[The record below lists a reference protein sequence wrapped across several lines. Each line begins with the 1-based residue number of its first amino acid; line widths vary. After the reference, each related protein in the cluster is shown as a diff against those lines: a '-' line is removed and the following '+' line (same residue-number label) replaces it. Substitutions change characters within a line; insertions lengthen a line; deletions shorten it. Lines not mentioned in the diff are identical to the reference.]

1 MEKVCFDI
9 LEKWAEYIEYDENQT
24 TFNLL
29 NYSYEAHNRTKNL
42 THIIEDYDET
52 GLLAVLTV
60 ERLFE
65 IMMKNSRITL
75 FDAINQPEEIQ
86 KHIDMQKLFDSPEIK
101 TAETNFID
109 AIKQLTIKVVG
120 KELIGKF
127 DDAEF
132 TNKVFNC
139 IDNVIQTIDKCR
151 IEFYQKGR
159 EFNEITNFSTSIHI
173 FPSLADC
180 LITLSNA
187 PDGMYLCFIDIEHT
201 ADSYFGFFLKNNGN
215 IISVNERINEAFKGQ
230 HCNSR
235 NGRWAEN
242 KADQIFPYDFIFSY
256 DDYDYKG
263 YSHTYTIDK
272 DKLDMFAME
281 EDAFLPLLIA
291 MILLARKLPKINKDN
306 YEIVYTDSLL
316 KVNMSLLT
324 EDKNE
329 LMTIE
334 KNELVQSHQK
344 VNLEFDYNKIMDGS
358 ALKEFEYQDGSSGRD
373 YISAKNN
380 GQIFVD
386 LYGEGFTVQPTV
398 LSTQKL
404 LSTGDYAYV
413 PEYVGTEKRMR
424 VGAYVDIRKQLADYI
439 RQKMF
444 EEYQSFGGINAV
456 KEWYKNLINDNLET
470 LKKMAVDKYVSVAK
484 GETLNYQSDWKPSE
498 CEEDYYMSISTD
510 TTYIPYNY
518 DWNMYRPN
526 KYDFNKGVCLDL
538 DNGCTCTIFVVFT
551 PLNYKGIENLFNTK
565 VPKIV
570 KGWTK
575 EGNRTS
581 GNSLLNATDEVEE
594 INTPFEYYCSMRPEY
609 ENDHTHYNFSFAIG
623 FSKSGF
629 KKYCKSLGVNFNK
642 LPTIKKTDDD

>member
-1 MEKVCFDI
+1 MEKICFDI

-60 ERLFE
+60 KRLFE
-65 IMMKNSRITL
+65 MMMKNSRITL

-86 KHIDMQKLFDSPEIK
+86 KHVDMQKLFDSPEIK

-109 AIKQLTIKVVG
+109 AIKQLTLKVVG

-127 DDAEF
+127 DDSEF

-139 IDNVIQTIDKCR
+139 VDNVIQTIDKCR
-151 IEFYQKGR
+151 IEFYQKGG
-159 EFNEITNFSTSIHI
+159 EFTEVTNFSTSIHT

-187 PDGMYLCFIDIEHT
+187 TDGMYLCFIDIEHT

-215 IISVNERINEAFKGQ
+215 IISANERINEAFKGQ

-291 MILLARKLPKINKDN
+291 MILLSRKFPRINKDD

-316 KVNMSLLT
+316 KVNMPLLT

-329 LMTIE
+329 LMVIE
-334 KNELVQSHQK
+334 KNELVQNHQK
-344 VNLEFDYNKIMDGS
+344 VNLEFDYDKIMDGS
-358 ALKEFEYQDGSSGRD
+358 ALEEFEYQDGSYRGNH
-373 YISAKNN
+373 ISSNNN

-404 LSTGDYAYV
+404 LGTGKYEYV

-424 VGAYVDIRKQLADYI
+424 VGAYVDIRRQLADYI

-444 EEYQSFGGINAV
+444 EEYTNFGGIKAV
-456 KEWYKNLINDNLET
+456 KEWYQNLINDNLET
-470 LKKMAVDKYVSVAK
+470 LKKMAVDKYVGIVK
-484 GETLNYQSDWKPSE
+484 GESPNYRGGWRPSE
-498 CEEDYYMSISTD
+498 CEEGYYLSVLTN
-510 TTYIPYNY
+510 TTYISYEY
-518 DWNMYRPN
+518 GIGIYRPN
-526 KYDFNKGVCLDL
+526 EYDRNKDVYLDL
-538 DNGCTCTIFVVFT
+538 DNGCTCTMFVVFR
-551 PLNYKGIENLFNTK
+551 PLSYKGIENLFNTE

-575 EGNRTS
+575 DGNHTY
-581 GNSLLNATDEVEE
+581 GNSLLDATDAVET
-594 INTPFEYYCSMRPEY
+594 INTPFETYCSRRPEY
-609 ENDHTHYNFSFAIG
+609 EKDHTSYDFSFAIG

-629 KKYCKSLGVNFNK
+629 KKYCKSLGINLND
-642 LPTIKKTDDD
+642 LPKIKGEEDE